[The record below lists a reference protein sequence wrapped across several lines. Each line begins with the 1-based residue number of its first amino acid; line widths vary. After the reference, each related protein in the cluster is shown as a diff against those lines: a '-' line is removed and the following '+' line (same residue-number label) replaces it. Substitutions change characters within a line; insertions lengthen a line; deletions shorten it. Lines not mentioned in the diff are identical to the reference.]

1 MSENNSHL
9 YPIAVMID
17 ELKSAEQKKRIN
29 SVKNLGTVAIALGP
43 ERTRQELL
51 PYILELMDDEEEV
64 LLALAETLPSQ
75 LEFAGGPMY
84 AEHVLRP
91 LEKLCASEETT
102 VRDKATESVK
112 KILEMIKIR
121 DFESGIMGMIQR
133 LMNGDCFTSKFAAV

>member
-1 MSENNSHL
+1 MAMVEPNNSHL

-17 ELKSAEQKKRIN
+17 ELKSSDQKKRIN
-29 SVKNLGTVAIALGP
+29 SVKNLGTVAIALGQ

-64 LLALAETLPSQ
+64 LLTLAEILPSQ
-75 LEFAGGPMY
+75 LEFAGGPQY

-102 VRDKATESVK
+102 VRDKVSV
-112 KILEMIKIR
+112 
-121 DFESGIMGMIQR
+121 
-133 LMNGDCFTSKFAAV
+133 CFAKFSSICYIGVY